1 MKKIITLGALTLI
14 LGWANAQKKNT
25 PKEPNIPTSYEEVMK
40 SNDSKVVATFIKN
53 NPNHPQTNEL
63 KSKLINM
70 ISPAPE
76 ARFASTRTERTEK
89 YNNTKSS
96 NNKKTAELLT
106 DLLNHDPSSKNAV
119 LMVENKSK
127 CNFTLKF
134 NGPHSYHLE
143 VPAKGKNIIHIVK
156 GTYTLSTNV
165 CNAKY
170 NTIKEIRSN
179 ISLALND
186 R

>member
-1 MKKIITLGALTLI
+1 MKKIITLGTLTLI
-14 LGWANAQKKNT
+14 LGWTNAQKKNT
-25 PKEPNIPTSYEEVMK
+25 QKEPNYPTTYDEVMK
-40 SNDSKVVATFIKN
+40 SNDTKAVAAFIKN

-63 KSKLINM
+63 KIKLINM
-70 ISPAPE
+70 ISPASE
-76 ARFASTRTERTEK
+76 TKFASAKTERIERH
-89 YNNTKSS
+89 NNTKSS
-96 NNKKTAELLT
+96 NSKKTAELLN

-134 NGPHSYHLE
+134 NGPQSYHLE
-143 VPAKGKNIIHIVK
+143 VPAKGKNIIHIAK